1 MEIACTPHLMR
12 HSWWMRERRVTVR
25 RGGLMVFV
33 FGDCELDLSRF
44 ELRRGGAVQPVE
56 PQVFDVLAVLLRERH
71 RVVMKEELLD
81 TVWGD
86 RFVSESTLASRLKA
100 ARRAIGDDGQAQR
113 LIRTVHGRG
122 YQFVG
127 EVTESATPQPPPS
140 SSPPPQRIKF
150 CTVEDGTRLAYATM
164 GSGPPLVKAANWL
177 SHLDYDWQSP
187 VWRHWLVELAG
198 RFTLLRYDERGC
210 GLSDWEVPRFSFD
223 AWIEDLEAVVD
234 AAGFDRF
241 PLLGI
246 SQGAPVAVA
255 YAVRHPERVSHLVL
269 LGGFAK
275 GWRKRAQT
283 SEDLELAEAR
293 VEMARLAW
301 GRPDST
307 YRQVFIAEL
316 LPEATQEEWRVFD
329 ELQRRST
336 SAENAWRFLN
346 EFADIDVVGL
356 ARKVTTP
363 TLILCARREPAN
375 MFEQSRQL
383 ASLIPGSRLVP
394 LDSANHL
401 LPEYDPA
408 WRHFLAEVDGFLR
421 PGPDRSVDDAALASD
436 VDRFGP

>member
-1 MEIACTPHLMR
+1 
-12 HSWWMRERRVTVR
+12 
-25 RGGLMVFV
+25 
-33 FGDCELDLSRF
+33 
-44 ELRRGGAVQPVE
+44 
-56 PQVFDVLAVLLRERH
+56 
-71 RVVMKEELLD
+71 
-81 TVWGD
+81 
-86 RFVSESTLASRLKA
+86 
-100 ARRAIGDDGQAQR
+100 
-113 LIRTVHGRG
+113 
-122 YQFVG
+122 VG
-127 EVTESATPQPPPS
+127 EVTESSAPEPVITD
-140 SSPPPQRIKF
+140 PPPQHIRF
-150 CTVEDGTRLAYATM
+150 CTVPDGTRLAYATM

-177 SHLDYDWQSP
+177 SHLDYDWQSA
-187 VWRHWLVELAG
+187 VWRHWLVELSR

-223 AWIEDLEAVVD
+223 AWIEDLEVVVD

-269 LGGFAK
+269 LGGFAT
-275 GWRKRAQT
+275 GWRKRART

-307 YRQVFIAEL
+307 YRQMFVAEF
-316 LPEATQEEWRVFD
+316 LPEATQEEWQVFD

-346 EFADIDVVGL
+346 EFADIDVIDL
-356 ARKVTTP
+356 APRVAAP
-363 TLILCARREPAN
+363 TLIMCARREPAN
-375 MFEQSRQL
+375 MFEQSRLL
-383 ASLIPGSRLVP
+383 ASLIPGSRLIP

-408 WRHFLAEVDGFLR
+408 WRQFLTELDAFLPPVATAVR
-421 PGPDRSVDDAALASD
+421 
-436 VDRFGP
+436 

>member
-1 MEIACTPHLMR
+1 MA
-12 HSWWMRERRVTVR
+12 
-25 RGGLMVFV
+25 FV
-33 FGDCELDLSRF
+33 FDDYELDLSRF
-44 ELRRGGAVQPVE
+44 ELRLRGVVQPVE

-71 RVVMKEELLD
+71 RVVTKEELLD
-81 TVWGD
+81 TVWGN
-86 RFVSESTLASRLKA
+86 RFVSESALTSRIKS
-100 ARRAIGDDGQAQR
+100 ARQAIGDTGRERR
-113 LIRTVHGRG
+113 LIRTVHRRG

-127 EVTESATPQPPPS
+127 EVTESSAPEPVITD
-140 SSPPPQRIKF
+140 PPPQHIRF
-150 CTVEDGTRLAYATM
+150 CTVPDGTRLAYATM

-177 SHLDYDWQSP
+177 SHLDYDWQSA
-187 VWRHWLVELAG
+187 VWRHWLVELSR

-223 AWIEDLEAVVD
+223 AWIEDLEVVVD

-269 LGGFAK
+269 LGGFAT

-307 YRQVFIAEL
+307 YRQMFVAEF
-316 LPEATQEEWRVFD
+316 LPEATQEEWQVFD

-346 EFADIDVVGL
+346 EFADIDVIDL
-356 ARKVTTP
+356 APRVAAP
-363 TLILCARREPAN
+363 TLIMCARREPAN
-375 MFEQSRQL
+375 MFEQSRLL
-383 ASLIPGSRLVP
+383 ASLIPGSRLIP

-408 WRHFLAEVDGFLR
+408 WRQFLTELDAFLPPVATAVR
-421 PGPDRSVDDAALASD
+421 
-436 VDRFGP
+436 